1 MLRPVL
7 QYPDPRL
14 AQKSAEVTE
23 INDEIRALAQD
34 MLDTLKAIGGV
45 GIAAPQIGIFKRVI
59 ILDLS
64 QELKDP
70 DAPQEFKA
78 LVNPR
83 VTVLDP
89 ALHAENE
96 GCLSVPDYRAMVK
109 RPRRVALDAL
119 DLDGNPVPC
128 TTRKGAS
135 HAEKN
140 GKSPWASGGRTVF
153 RASPPP
159 DVFSPFPADTG
170 NAGIRGSVRR
180 RCSPSE
186 RLRINAWISS
196 DWNTSAPSLKRVR

>member
-119 DLDGNPVPC
+119 DLYGNPVHLEGEGYY
-128 TTRKGAS
+128 GAAMQ
-135 HAEKN
+135 HETDHLD
-140 GKSPWASGGRTVF
+140 GRLF
-153 RASPPP
+153 IDHLSY
-159 DVFSPFPADTG
+159 
-170 NAGIRGSVRR
+170 
-180 RCSPSE
+180 
-186 RLRINAWISS
+186 
-196 DWNTSAPSLKRVR
+196 LKRSLYDKKVRKAR